1 MHCTFSLVCAM
12 ETYNYQNCVK
22 MNFPSLKHFVANRL
36 LSCTITNKI
45 AGSSLIFY
53 LELAQEKNPDG
64 IHVLFSEVHDGS
76 LRDTRS
82 KKIIKS
88 IVNKKKRIIEK
99 ES

>member
-22 MNFPSLKHFVANRL
+22 MNFPLLKHLVANRV
-36 LSCTITNKI
+36 LSCTITKKI
-45 AGSSLIFY
+45 AGSGLNFY

-76 LRDTRS
+76 LRDTKS
-82 KKIIKS
+82 KKIMKCTGF
-88 IVNKKKRIIEK
+88 
-99 ES
+99 